1 MEKKKLNLKEIGMGK
16 IIILFLTG
24 VFLLILSVPS
34 FQKKENTL
42 EEGLSEKPGIKKIE
56 SSGDVN
62 SIEETY
68 TNRMEKRLTDTLEQA
83 AEIGKVKVM
92 ITLKGSSEK
101 VTLKEEPFTQEN
113 GSESDGRGVTR
124 VNSSLTHEDKA
135 VLVSQSSG
143 ESMPYVIKET
153 LPEIQGIVVLAEGAG
168 NSKLI
173 GEIVEA
179 VQVLFDVPI
188 HKIKVMKM
196 EGVHH

>member
-113 GSESDGRGVTR
+113 GSESDGRGGTR

>member
-1 MEKKKLNLKEIGMGK
+1 M
-16 IIILFLTG
+16 
-24 VFLLILSVPS
+24 
-34 FQKKENTL
+34 
-42 EEGLSEKPGIKKIE
+42 
-56 SSGDVN
+56 
-62 SIEETY
+62 
-68 TNRMEKRLTDTLEQA
+68 
-83 AEIGKVKVM
+83 
-92 ITLKGSSEK
+92 
-101 VTLKEEPFTQEN
+101 
-113 GSESDGRGVTR
+113 
-124 VNSSLTHEDKA
+124 NSSLTHEDKA